1 MTSIPGKE
9 EINSEQ
15 KPEQEKPT
23 ESNDNNPSKKYK
35 SKFNLLE
42 QGRLMI
48 IGTKGSGKS

>member
-9 EINSEQ
+9 EINSKQ

-35 SKFNLLE
+35 SKFN
-42 QGRLMI
+42 
-48 IGTKGSGKS
+48 